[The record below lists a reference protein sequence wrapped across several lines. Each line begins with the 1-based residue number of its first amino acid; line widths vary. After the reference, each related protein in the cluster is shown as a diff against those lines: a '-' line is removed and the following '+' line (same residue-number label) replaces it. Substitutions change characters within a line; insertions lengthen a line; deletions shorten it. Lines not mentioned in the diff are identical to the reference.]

1 MKAALQLNYRSFV
14 VREVEAP
21 EPGEGELLVRV
32 HATSLN
38 AADWYA
44 FSGRPYVARPL
55 MGVRKPRSAE
65 AGIDFAGV
73 VAAVGDGKRAFSPG
87 DEVYGCRNGA
97 FAEYVLVA
105 KAVAR
110 KPANLSFEE
119 AAAVPIAG
127 VTALQGLRDHG
138 GVRPGQ
144 KVLVNGAAG
153 GVGTFAVQIARALG
167 AEVHAVCSTR
177 NVEQAREL
185 GATRVF
191 DYTGED
197 FARGGERYDVLFDNA
212 GNRSWRSMRA
222 VLGTNARIVLVG
234 GPREKRW
241 LGPLGHVARA
251 KLAAAL
257 YRRTAVFFIAKPNAD
272 DLDALREL
280 IESGQVKPVI
290 EHRYELEQ
298 IVEAMRN
305 LDDGHARA
313 KTVVTI

>member
-1 MKAALQLNYRSFV
+1 MKAAAQLDYGSLVMRDV
-14 VREVEAP
+14 DAP
-21 EPGEGELLVRV
+21 EPSEGKLLVRV
-32 HATSLN
+32 RATSLN
-38 AADWYA
+38 AADWYG
-44 FSGRPYVARPL
+44 FNGRPYLARPL
-55 MGVRKPRSAE
+55 MGLRKPRSAE

-73 VAAVGDGKRAFSPG
+73 VTAVGAGTMGFVAG
-87 DEVYGCRNGA
+87 DEVYGCQNGA

-105 KAVAR
+105 KAVAP

-119 AAAVPIAG
+119 AAAVPVAG

-153 GVGTFAVQIARALG
+153 GVGTFAVQIAKALG
-167 AEVHAVCSTR
+167 TDVHAVCSTR
-177 NVEQAREL
+177 NVVQAREL

-191 DYTGED
+191 DYTCED
-197 FARGGERYDVLFDNA
+197 FARSGERYDVLFDNA
-212 GNRSWRSMRA
+212 GNRSWRSMRT
-222 VLGTNARIVLVG
+222 VLASDGTVVLVG

-241 LGPLGHVARA
+241 FGPLGHIAQAR
-251 KLAAAL
+251 LAATL
-257 YRRTAVFFIAKPNAD
+257 DRRTAVFFIAKPNTD
-272 DLDALREL
+272 DLEALRDL

-290 EHRYELEQ
+290 EHRYDLAQ

-313 KTVVTI
+313 KTVVSI